1 MKRDRRKTIKI
12 SPDLYSKLL
21 DISRTLNCRHLYET
35 IGKLVE
41 VYEKV
46 EVIQHILG
54 AEDIDETFQM
64 ISEFLPKSQMQRRI
78 AEANRFLDKL
88 RQLGVPRSELNVISE
103 TIFKVIV
110 RE

>member
-1 MKRDRRKTIKI
+1 MVDRCRKTVKL
-12 SPDLYSKLL
+12 PQDLYSKLV
-21 DISRTLNCRHLYET
+21 DISKTLNCRHLYEA
-35 IGKLVE
+35 IDKLVE

-46 EVIQHILG
+46 EVIQHLLR

-64 ISEFLPKSQMQRRI
+64 ISEFLPKTQMQQRI

-88 RQLGVPRSELNVISE
+88 EQLGVPRSELDVISE
-103 TIFKVIV
+103 NIFKVIV